1 MKTPYGKGFP
11 YGLLQAENIRNARCS
26 RVVLS
31 KLLAARKS
39 NFLSL
44 LVLAKKS
51 QCSKCSRMLAKTIR
65 HPLNYFRV
73 HTILLTV
80 VAVFAFQVTFL
91 SDPFKGFLPRCA
103 FLYFLST
110 NKVPSLPEVSFA
122 QCVKNES
129 YYSAIVMRPKML
141 LNWRAI
147 LDQTDHDSERSR

>member
-11 YGLLQAENIRNARCS
+11 YGLLQAENIRIARCS

-31 KLLAARKS
+31 KLLVARKA

-80 VAVFAFQVTFL
+80 VAVFAFQVT
-91 SDPFKGFLPRCA
+91 S
-103 FLYFLST
+103 
-110 NKVPSLPEVSFA
+110 VPSLPEVSFA

-141 LNWRAI
+141 LN
-147 LDQTDHDSERSR
+147 

>member
-1 MKTPYGKGFP
+1 M
-11 YGLLQAENIRNARCS
+11 
-26 RVVLS
+26 
-31 KLLAARKS
+31 LAARELYS
-39 NFLSL
+39 LNCSL
-44 LVLAKKS
+44 LANQIFCLCSCSQKKS

-91 SDPFKGFLPRCA
+91 SDPLRHFLPRCA

-129 YYSAIVMRPKML
+129 YYSATVMRPKML
-141 LNWRAI
+141 LN
-147 LDQTDHDSERSR
+147 